1 VPYFFSESPTVGSR
15 WGTKTFFMQSRPN
28 LSEYWRLEVHWRESF
43 SPNRFIHHPIK
54 CVPLIIRWPINTMM
68 GQAKQW
74 TFLGNCEVH
83 FIDFNLGLIFRLLP
97 ELHWCWLQNFEIPS
111 TPLSPGPIIYRVAL
125 AQYFRQ
131 WNLNIT
137 YGNCRLGNYWQIQPG
152 WAWTLSNARHKG
164 SGNASC
170 NIFTPSEREKS

>member
-1 VPYFFSESPTVGSR
+1 
-15 WGTKTFFMQSRPN
+15 MQSRPN

-54 CVPLIIRWPINTMM
+54 CVPLIICWPINTMM

-74 TFLGNCEVH
+74 IFLGNCEVH
-83 FIDFNLGLIFRLLP
+83 FIDFNLGLIFRLLLP
-97 ELHWCWLQNFEIPS
+97 SCIDVGCRISEFLQRHYPQG
-111 TPLSPGPIIYRVAL
+111 PLFIAYYRVAL
-125 AQYFRQ
+125 AQYFRH
-131 WNLNIT
+131 WNLNST
-137 YGNCRLGNYWQIQPG
+137 YGNCRLGNYWQIHWQPG